1 MPATPPRIKDF
12 TVCNVAVYLRK
23 QRTEIKEG
31 TSIVESFS
39 RKSLL
44 NRRQISIF
52 LPSALYQP
60 SKEAS
65 AYVFNNIF
73 EYYTLYGKLKNPRTC
88 KMYVT
93 WKNISKVFKVTQ
105 LF

>member
-12 TVCNVAVYLRK
+12 TVCNVAAYLRK
-23 QRTEIKEG
+23 QRAEIKEG
-31 TSIVESFS
+31 TSVVESFS

-60 SKEAS
+60 SKEAG

-73 EYYTLYGKLKNPRTC
+73 QYHTLYKKLKNPRTY

-93 WKNISKVFKVTQ
+93 WRNILKVFKVTQ
-105 LF
+105 LL

>member
-12 TVCNVAVYLRK
+12 TVCNVAAYLRK
-23 QRTEIKEG
+23 QRAEIKEG

-60 SKEAS
+60 SKEAN
-65 AYVFNNIF
+65 NNIF
-73 EYYTLYGKLKNPRTC
+73 QYHTLYEKLKNPRTY
-88 KMYVT
+88 KMYET
-93 WKNISKVFKVTQ
+93 WRNISKVYKVTQ
-105 LF
+105 LL